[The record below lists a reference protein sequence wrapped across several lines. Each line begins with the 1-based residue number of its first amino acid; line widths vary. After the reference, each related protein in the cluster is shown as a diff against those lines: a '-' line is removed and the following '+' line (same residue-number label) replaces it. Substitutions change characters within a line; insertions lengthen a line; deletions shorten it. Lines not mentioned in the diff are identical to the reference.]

1 MAQYREFAVLGAEA
15 GNRQDHQEPQ
25 EEGPDQLGTIS
36 KSFVPDEHEW
46 DKDFFFFHGWQ
57 VLHFENIGYNPN
69 QKFKQRGHNIKNI
82 ARALGKLFA
91 VNSREPLPG
100 WDDALRKL
108 ASYVLLD
115 GLIGNT
121 DRHHENWM
129 VALVDDWEQIWIEIM
144 PSFDHASSL
153 GRELTDEK
161 REQILKSG
169 EVGRYIKRGK
179 GGIYV
184 NSKDKRAPSPLQL
197 ARLLSRWKPGLTVE
211 TLNRIHD
218 LSEQEVRRT
227 IGRVPRAFMSDTSK
241 KFAFQFIMSSKQE
254 LLRSTP

>member
-1 MAQYREFAVLGAEA
+1 MQHSGSV
-15 GNRQDHQEPQ
+15 NRNRRC
-25 EEGPDQLGTIS
+25 L
-36 KSFVPDEHEW
+36 KV
-46 DKDFFFFHGWQ
+46 
-57 VLHFENIGYNPN
+57 V
-69 QKFKQRGHNIKNI
+69 
-82 ARALGKLFA
+82 
-91 VNSREPLPG
+91 
-100 WDDALRKL
+100 
-108 ASYVLLD
+108 
-115 GLIGNT
+115 
-121 DRHHENWM
+121 DR
-129 VALVDDWEQIWIEIM
+129 
-144 PSFDHASSL
+144 F
-153 GRELTDEK
+153 R
-161 REQILKSG
+161 
-169 EVGRYIKRGK
+169 K